1 MIWILLGYYLAA
13 MSGDV
18 QSPYYSPHI
27 IQDIRAGFRQ
37 AIHMPEQR
45 NDILNAIDAIE
56 KEILK
61 DNKGLLSQLKKADKL
76 IANGKIVRDD
86 LEMIYLEYT
95 NQHIQ
100 SIRENTKA
108 LITIK
113 KKVSRE
119 EWEQV
124 FHQILYKGI

>member
-18 QSPYYSPHI
+18 QSPYYGPQI
-27 IQDIRAGFRQ
+27 LQDIRAGFGQVINIPDHRKEILQ
-37 AIHMPEQR
+37 AV
-45 NDILNAIDAIE
+45 DAIE

-61 DNKGLLSQLKKADKL
+61 DNRRLLKHLKRADKQIAKGKL
-76 IANGKIVRDD
+76 IRDD
-86 LEMIYLEYT
+86 LEPIYADYSH
-95 NQHIQ
+95 QHIQ
-100 SIRENTKA
+100 SIRKNTKA
-108 LITIK
+108 LLAIK

-124 FHQILYKGI
+124 IQQILYKGI